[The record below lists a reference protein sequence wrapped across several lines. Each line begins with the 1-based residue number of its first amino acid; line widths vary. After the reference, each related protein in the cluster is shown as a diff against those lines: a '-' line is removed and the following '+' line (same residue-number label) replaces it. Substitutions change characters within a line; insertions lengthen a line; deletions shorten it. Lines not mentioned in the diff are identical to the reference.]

1 MNINE
6 KLLGR
11 VQLLKKELGV
21 SYKFICKKCEIPIS
35 TFYNF
40 TGRVRN
46 LPEQYVEILDEYLK
60 GLGY

>member
-1 MNINE
+1 MDNE
-6 KLLGR
+6 NLLQR

-21 SYKFICKKCEIPIS
+21 SYKFICKKCNIPIS

-46 LPEQYVEILDEYLK
+46 LPQEYVEKLQGYLENM
-60 GLGY
+60 GY

>member
-1 MNINE
+1 MDNE
-6 KLLGR
+6 NLLQR

-21 SYKFICKKCEIPIS
+21 SYKFICKKCNIPIS

-46 LPEQYVEILDEYLK
+46 LPQEYIESLQ
-60 GLGY
+60 GYLENMGY